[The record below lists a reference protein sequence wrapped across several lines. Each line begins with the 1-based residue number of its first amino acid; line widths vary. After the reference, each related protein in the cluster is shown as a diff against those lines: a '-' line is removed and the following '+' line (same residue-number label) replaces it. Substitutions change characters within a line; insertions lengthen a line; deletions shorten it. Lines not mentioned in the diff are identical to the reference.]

1 MSEGGTSAGETD
13 GSGGGSAEEKVEARH
28 YTFLVFLTILNVMN
42 FVDRQLLSS
51 FSNFIVPDLGLTN
64 TQYGLLTG
72 LVFICFYAF
81 MGLFMGVLADTVH
94 RPKLVAA
101 GLLLWSVLTAVSGAA
116 RGFVSLALPRIFI
129 GVGESVLTPS
139 AMSMLADRFPAS
151 KLGFVSGFYY
161 MGVPVGVGLS
171 LLIAGYLGPAIG
183 WRNCFYAL
191 GALGVVFAVIMYFI
205 KETPRKHHQEAEERG
220 EEVPKQSIKEIASIL
235 FRALR
240 KSPALCYTMA
250 GGVAIH
256 FVLGAATFDQLWFV
270 QERGFERAH
279 IAQMSGW
286 IGSAGGVLGI
296 LVGGYGSDWWQ
307 ENMKTGRTMFLFWM
321 LIVLM
326 PLGLAY
332 RLVDP
337 DSTLFWAGI
346 FFGFFQLGIFY
357 GPTFSTI
364 QELAPAQI
372 RSTAVAFYLLA
383 LNFIG
388 LGIGITASGFII
400 DWMMG
405 AGISEPYTKVLVGF
419 TILSSLAIPLFWLSG
434 KYFHRDRE
442 RMLADR

>member
-1 MSEGGTSAGETD
+1 MSEVEATAGEMPAA
-13 GSGGGSAEEKVEARH
+13 GVEKVSARQ

-94 RPKLVAA
+94 RPRLVAA
-101 GLLLWSVLTAVSGAA
+101 GLLLWSVLTAASGAA
-116 RGFVSLALPRIFI
+116 RGFVSLALPRMFI
-129 GVGESVLTPS
+129 GVGESVLTPTS
-139 AMSMLADRFPAS
+139 MSMLADRFPSS
-151 KLGFVSGFYY
+151 KLGFASGFYY
-161 MGVPVGVGLS
+161 MGVPVGVGFS

-191 GALGVVFAVIMYFI
+191 GVLGVLLAVVMAFI
-205 KETPRKHHQEAEERG
+205 KETPRKHHLAAEEKG
-220 EEVPKQSIKEIASIL
+220 EAVARQSIGEIAKTL
-235 FRALR
+235 FMALR
-240 KSPALCYTMA
+240 QSPALCYTIA
-250 GGVAIH
+250 GGVAVH
-256 FVLGAATFDQLWFV
+256 FVLGAAAFDQLWFV

-332 RLVDP
+332 RMVDP
-337 DSTLFWAGI
+337 SSMLFWAGI

-364 QELAPAQI
+364 QELAPPQV
-372 RSTAVAFYLLA
+372 RSTAVAFYLLT

-388 LGIGITASGFII
+388 LGVGITASGFFI
-400 DWMMG
+400 DLMME
-405 AGISEPYTKVLVGF
+405 AGVSEPYTKVLIGF
-419 TILSSLAIPLFWLSG
+419 TLLSTSAIPLFWLSG
-434 KYFHRDRE
+434 KHFHRDRDRLLE
-442 RMLADR
+442 RS

>member
-1 MSEGGTSAGETD
+1 MSEAEATAGIKPE
-13 GSGGGSAEEKVEARH
+13 SVAEKVEARH
-28 YTFLVFLTILNVMN
+28 YTFLVFLTFLNVMN

-51 FSNFIVPDLGLTN
+51 FSNFIVPDLGLSN
-64 TQYGLLTG
+64 AQYGLLTG

-101 GLLLWSVLTAVSGAA
+101 GLLLWSVLTAASGAA
-116 RGFVSLALPRIFI
+116 RGFASLALPRMFI
-129 GVGESVLTPS
+129 GVGESVLTPT
-139 AMSMLADRFPAS
+139 AMSMLGDRFPAS
-151 KLGFVSGFYY
+151 KLGFASGFYY
-161 MGVPVGVGLS
+161 MGVPVGVGVS

-191 GALGVVFAVIMYFI
+191 GALGVVFAVVMYFV

-220 EEVPKQSIKEIASIL
+220 EDVAKQSIKEIAATL

-256 FVLGAATFDQLWFV
+256 FVLGAAAFDQLWFV

-296 LVGGYGSDWWQ
+296 LAGGYGSDWWQ

-337 DSTLFWAGI
+337 DSILFWAGI

-364 QELAPAQI
+364 QELAPPQI

-400 DWMMG
+400 DWMMNE
-405 AGISEPYTKVLVGF
+405 GISEPYTKALVGF
-419 TILSSLAIPLFWLSG
+419 SLLSATAIPLFYLAG
-434 KYFHRDRE
+434 KHFHRDRAKVE
-442 RMLADR
+442 SLS